1 MSAVVLQLH
10 SVVHTVTT
18 STLKHVLIFLQTFY
32 DGASVLRKCSVERL
46 ESILSPSEARH
57 NRLIVSSYKDAVH
70 EFCNEGQSGDKIL
83 IVAFCE
89 GFQRSIWLPF
99 VEKKELRC
107 PQINI
112 SCRARSAKRHE
123 VYSSE
128 TDVGGYLL
136 C

>member
-1 MSAVVLQLH
+1 M
-10 SVVHTVTT
+10 
-18 STLKHVLIFLQTFY
+18 LIFLQTFY

-83 IVAFCE
+83 IVAFAKDSSDPS
-89 GFQRSIWLPF
+89 GLLLLK
-99 VEKKELRC
+99 KKELRC
-107 PQINI
+107 PHINI